1 MACPRC
7 GREPEA
13 EDRFCRACGTPVV
26 LAAVPPIPPTPPT
39 VSLRPPVSRS
49 ALYTTTGLALVAFIL
64 LLAVYLVTRSST
76 LFFACCFPVGFA
88 FAILLAAGMFGLLK
102 RQPLR
107 GDLR

>member
-1 MACPRC
+1 M
-7 GREPEA
+7 
-13 EDRFCRACGTPVV
+13 
-26 LAAVPPIPPTPPT
+26 LAAPPPIPPT
-39 VSLRPPVSRS
+39 VALRPPVSRS

-76 LFFACCFPVGFA
+76 IFVACCVPVGFA

-107 GDLR
+107 GDLL

>member
-26 LAAVPPIPPTPPT
+26 LAAPPPTPPS
-39 VSLRPPVSRS
+39 VLRPPVPRS

-76 LFFACCFPVGFA
+76 ILVACCVPVGFA

>member
-1 MACPRC
+1 MWRSVACPRC
-7 GREPEA
+7 GREPEP

-26 LAAVPPIPPTPPT
+26 LAAPPPTPPT
-39 VSLRPPVSRS
+39 VALRPPVSRS

-76 LFFACCFPVGFA
+76 IFVACCVPVGFA

-102 RQPLR
+102 KQTFGR
-107 GDLR
+107 DL